1 MQQNAYI
8 QDASGAI
15 TRYFSK
21 ASLPSQQ
28 ATLGEIALEILRDGR
43 SLSRKAICTKLLH
56 RMQQANNAHEEGH
69 YHALI
74 GLLFE
79 R

>member
-28 ATLGEIALEILRDGR
+28 ATLGEIALDILRDGR

-56 RMQQANNAHEEGH
+56 RMERASDPQEERH
-69 YHALI
+69 YHDLI

>member
-8 QDASGAI
+8 QDASSAI

-21 ASLPSQQ
+21 VTQPSQQ
-28 ATLGEIALEILRDGR
+28 ATLGAVVMDILRDGR

-56 RMQQANNAHEEGH
+56 RLEHASDEEEESH

>member
-21 ASLPSQQ
+21 ATQPTQQ
-28 ATLGEIALEILRDGR
+28 ATLGEIVMDILRDGR
-43 SLSRKAICTKLLH
+43 VLSRKAICAKLLH
-56 RMQQANNAHEEGH
+56 RLEHASDAEEESH

-79 R
+79 